1 MAKECYLCDEK
12 IRFYCRRHW
21 KQNLCNL
28 PRNSS
33 LMEENEIRIE
43 TYKLGCGDHKCWTV
57 TLVPF
62 ISATCSIKANR
73 ITHCRFNEA
82 GEISGGM
89 RMRHKRR
96 MKDITD
102 VSHSYEHV
110 SVTVLFQIRI
120 QIRISWRFL
129 FLSQML
135 LSNIFYKQ
143 KLWASKYTCE
153 LLSHCLYK

>member
-1 MAKECYLCDEK
+1 MGHAA
-12 IRFYCRRHW
+12 
-21 KQNLCNL
+21 
-28 PRNSS
+28 S
-33 LMEENEIRIE
+33 
-43 TYKLGCGDHKCWTV
+43 KLTESHTADLH
-57 TLVPF
+57 
-62 ISATCSIKANR
+62 
-73 ITHCRFNEA
+73 EA
-82 GEISGGM
+82 GEISAGM
-89 RMRHKRR
+89 RMRNKRR